1 MPLLPAGRL
10 PCSVA
15 DDVVKQIV
23 GFGGK
28 TVAMKVAN
36 ALLRQDNTL
45 LSNIRDCEQ
54 SSGVWKLVQTAT
66 DRSVSRSEEIWR
78 DR

>member
-1 MPLLPAGRL
+1 MPHLPAWRL

-15 DDVVKQIV
+15 DDVVKQIA

-28 TVAMKVAN
+28 TVAMKLAN

-45 LSNIRDCEQ
+45 LSNILDCEQ
-54 SSGVWKLVQTAT
+54 ASGVWKLVQTAT
-66 DRSVSRSEEIWR
+66 DRSVSRNEEIWR